1 MILVFNYL
9 PINTKGF
16 AVSPFK
22 VPQRKRHKLDCHKAS
37 VGHRRG
43 PGFDSQNAHR
53 KDGCRACAW
62 PLGCRDKR
70 VPGARL
76 ISKLQA
82 SRVRSLGRAEETPQG
97 LRDICSSEDPHSIAS
112 THSRQACLWCTET
125 HTLQS
130 TQTHKQQDKVRRE
143 PNKTNKPQGRQL
155 QRNTRH

>member
-22 VPQRKRHKLDCHKAS
+22 VPQRKRHKLDCHKAN

-43 PGFDSQNAHR
+43 FDSQSAHR
-53 KDGCRACAW
+53 KDGCRARSW

-70 VPGARL
+70 VPGACL

-82 SRVRSLGRAEETPQG
+82 NPVRSLGRAEEMPQG

-112 THSRQACLWCTET
+112 THNC
-125 HTLQS
+125 
-130 TQTHKQQDKVRRE
+130 
-143 PNKTNKPQGRQL
+143 
-155 QRNTRH
+155 